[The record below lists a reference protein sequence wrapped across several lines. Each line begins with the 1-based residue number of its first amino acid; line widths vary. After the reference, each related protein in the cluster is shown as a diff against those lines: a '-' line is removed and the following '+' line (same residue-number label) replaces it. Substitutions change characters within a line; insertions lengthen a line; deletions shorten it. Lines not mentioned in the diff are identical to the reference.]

1 MRSGSQPKH
10 FHQLLSVSF
19 VCGASQQAVSSS
31 SNFLATSGSNSLIAD
46 HLRTGPRPQKPQK
59 PQSSFHA
66 AGDAIFWSSRCRSSP
81 DLGKRNAL
89 GLASTPTPQITATP
103 QPKGSCSA
111 VPPCSYCSG
120 RPRNLNNRQLS
131 KVKLFGCM
139 FQESLPDLSISA
151 RAMLGNQHHVGTWSS
166 WVSTQHKPSRMQ
178 WRRALSA
185 RSEPHP
191 VLIKSSAQIFS
202 PSASCQV

>member
-1 MRSGSQPKH
+1 MPCPSLSFHTGNRKTRGGMLRSGSQPKH

-111 VPPCSYCSG
+111 VPPCSFCSG
-120 RPRNLNNRQLS
+120 WPRNLNNRQLS
-131 KVKLFGCM
+131 KVKLHVSGVASGFVHLRKGDARKPAPRGHLVILGVNPAQALTDAM
-139 FQESLPDLSISA
+139 AESA
-151 RAMLGNQHHVGTWSS
+151 LGS
-166 WVSTQHKPSRMQ
+166 
-178 WRRALSA
+178 L
-185 RSEPHP
+185 
-191 VLIKSSAQIFS
+191 
-202 PSASCQV
+202 